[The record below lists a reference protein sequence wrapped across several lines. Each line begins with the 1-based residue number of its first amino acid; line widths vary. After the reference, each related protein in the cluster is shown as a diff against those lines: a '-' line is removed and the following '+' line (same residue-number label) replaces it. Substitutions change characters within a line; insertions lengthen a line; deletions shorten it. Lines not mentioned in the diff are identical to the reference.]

1 MNEQSDLGKRGR
13 GVAPTLADVART
25 AGVSVSTAGR
35 VLRDQGWPV
44 EEGLKQRV
52 LAAAAQLAYV
62 PNVMARTLRGGA
74 PAAVGLIVGNMLDP
88 YYGEIA
94 EIVTKHAEQ
103 MAGKMLVMV
112 CNMQRDPA
120 LEIDYCRRLWEHRV
134 AGLILAGG
142 GFDQTTRHDELAELL
157 ARMER
162 SGVTITTLSPRGLP
176 SPEFSVDHEEVG
188 RMAAQEL
195 IASNHRRVGVF
206 IGAHETIVL
215 GQRLRRAT
223 DTLDAAGVTYR
234 IARPAPGSRGEE
246 AIAEMFAA
254 DPGIT
259 GVIAASSLMSA
270 RVVGAVT
277 ATGRSVP
284 QDVSV
289 VGIGG
294 AALAEWS
301 PLKLTRIDLDLSACG
316 RAALDHIAT
325 QVTGVE
331 DHAPA
336 PLQPRLVRGDS
347 VRSL

>member
-162 SGVTITTLSPRGLP
+162 SGVTITTLNADLAAWTPPPATCAAVVLIYVHLP
-176 SPEFSVDHEEVG
+176 SGFRADAHRRLAGALAPGGWLVLESFHPRQLAYRSGGPRDVDMLSDLATIRADFAGLLEEVHG
-188 RMAAQEL
+188 WEGEVEL
-195 IASNHRRVGVF
+195 DEGDGHRGPAFVTRYVG
-206 IGAHETIVL
+206 
-215 GQRLRRAT
+215 RRA
-223 DTLDAAGVTYR
+223 A
-234 IARPAPGSRGEE
+234 
-246 AIAEMFAA
+246 
-254 DPGIT
+254 
-259 GVIAASSLMSA
+259 
-270 RVVGAVT
+270 
-277 ATGRSVP
+277 
-284 QDVSV
+284 
-289 VGIGG
+289 
-294 AALAEWS
+294 
-301 PLKLTRIDLDLSACG
+301 
-316 RAALDHIAT
+316 
-325 QVTGVE
+325 
-331 DHAPA
+331 
-336 PLQPRLVRGDS
+336 
-347 VRSL
+347 